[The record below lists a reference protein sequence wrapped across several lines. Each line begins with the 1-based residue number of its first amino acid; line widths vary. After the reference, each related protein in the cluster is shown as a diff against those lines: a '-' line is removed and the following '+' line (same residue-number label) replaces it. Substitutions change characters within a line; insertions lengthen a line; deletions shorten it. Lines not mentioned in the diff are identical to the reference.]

1 MSESDDTKPGAVP
14 VTEGA
19 TTGPNAQQNAEPDP
33 KGTVNK
39 GNVSE
44 GTVNKGATKKSDEP
58 TAKGVGGPQAVEVG
72 KTDGADRADEGG
84 DKAATPGG
92 SRRIAWTF
100 LLVIVVV
107 VFAAGF
113 LSAVSLAPRLVGLL
127 PWAASADVAA
137 GPAPSETIVALE
149 TRIAAVE
156 KRNAELGAQIS
167 QISQI
172 AEQADR
178 PQPADPSGDIAG
190 LRASDARFG
199 DRLGAVET
207 ALQSTS
213 DGIGKRVVALEQS
226 LASTA
231 AAVARM
237 TAIERRLETLAEAG
251 NTDALAADLLARL
264 ESLETQFRDRDLSA
278 APAAA
283 PAAGA
288 GDLDGRLG
296 DLEQRLAALSSARPI
311 DDGSNDRI
319 DRLETILAG
328 VAGRIDALNVGQRSQ
343 LGRGVALLLAAG
355 ALRDATRRYTGY
367 AGELA
372 VLREL
377 ATDMA
382 ALSQPPVVEAL
393 ANLDNHAAAGAAT
406 VAVLAAQFGAHAS
419 AIVLAARR
427 DDDAGWIKQTINRVS
442 SVVTVRR
449 VGDIGGAS
457 VEARVARAEL
467 RMAAGDLVAAVAELV
482 GLDGRAAAA
491 AAPWLAKA
499 QTRLAVDA
507 AGQRVYETAAR
518 ALLAGVPSE

>member
-19 TTGPNAQQNAEPDP
+19 TTGPNAQQNSEPDP
-33 KGTVNK
+33 KGTVN
-39 GNVSE
+39 E
-44 GTVNKGATKKSDEP
+44 GTAKKSDEP
-58 TAKGVGGPQAVEVG
+58 AAKGVGGPQAVEVDKADG
-72 KTDGADRADEGG
+72 ADGADGADRADEGG

-167 QISQI
+167 QIS
-172 AEQADR
+172 ERTDR

-207 ALQSTS
+207 TLQSTS

-237 TAIERRLETLAEAG
+237 AAIERRLEMLAEAG

-264 ESLETQFRDRDLSA
+264 ESLETRFRDLSA
-278 APAAA
+278 AP
-283 PAAGA
+283 AGA

-328 VAGRIDALNVGQRSQ
+328 VASRIDALNVGQRSQ

-427 DDDAGWIKQTINRVS
+427 DDDAGWIKQTIDRVS

-449 VGDIGGAS
+449 VGDVGGAS

-467 RMAAGDLVAAVAELV
+467 RVAAGDLAAAVAELA

-491 AAPWLAKA
+491 AAPWLGKA

-507 AGQRVYETAAR
+507 AAQRVYETAAR

>member
-19 TTGPNAQQNAEPDP
+19 TSPRDQQNAEPDP
-33 KGTVNK
+33 KGTVN
-39 GNVSE
+39 E
-44 GTVNKGATKKSDEP
+44 GTVNKGTAKKSAEP
-58 TAKGVGGPQAVEVG
+58 AAKGVGGPKVDEADEVDGAVE
-72 KTDGADRADEGG
+72 ADEGG
-84 DKAATPGG
+84 DKAAAPGG
-92 SRRIAWTF
+92 ARRIAWTF

-127 PWAASADVAA
+127 PWGASADVAA

-156 KRNAELGAQIS
+156 KRNAELGAQIAR
-167 QISQI
+167 IAQI

-207 ALQSTS
+207 TLQSTS
-213 DGIGKRVVALEQS
+213 DGIGKRVVALEQT

-264 ESLETQFRDRDLSA
+264 ESLETRFRDLSA

-283 PAAGA
+283 PASGA

-296 DLEQRLAALSSARPI
+296 DLDQRLAALSSARPI

-343 LGRGVALLLAAG
+343 FGRGVALLLAAG

-377 ATDMA
+377 ATDIA

-419 AIVLAARR
+419 AIVQAARR
-427 DDDAGWIKQTINRVS
+427 DDDAGWIKQTIDRVS

-449 VGDIGGAS
+449 VGDVGGAS

-467 RMAAGDLVAAVAELV
+467 RVAAGDLAAAVAELA
-482 GLDGRAAAA
+482 GLEARAAAA

-507 AGQRVYETAAR
+507 AAQRVYETAAR

>member
-19 TTGPNAQQNAEPDP
+19 TTGPNAQQNSEPDP
-33 KGTVNK
+33 KGTVN
-39 GNVSE
+39 E
-44 GTVNKGATKKSDEP
+44 GTAKKSDEP
-58 TAKGVGGPQAVEVG
+58 AAKGVGGPQAVEVD
-72 KTDGADRADEGG
+72 KADGADGADEGG

-167 QISQI
+167 QIS
-172 AEQADR
+172 ERTDR

-207 ALQSTS
+207 TLQSTS

-237 TAIERRLETLAEAG
+237 AAIERRLEMLAEAG

-264 ESLETQFRDRDLSA
+264 ESLETRFRDLSA

-328 VAGRIDALNVGQRSQ
+328 VASRIDALNVGQRSQ

-427 DDDAGWIKQTINRVS
+427 DDDAGWIKQTIDRVS

-449 VGDIGGAS
+449 VGDVGGAS

-467 RMAAGDLVAAVAELV
+467 RVAAGDLAAAVAELA

-491 AAPWLAKA
+491 AAPWLGKA

-507 AGQRVYETAAR
+507 AAQRVYETAAR